1 MIASVAVLRRFPR
14 TKGVFDYDVP
24 ENLAVQ
30 AGTFV
35 RVPFGKQQHDGIVL
49 SLSATTTVS
58 HLKSIERVYGDPPL
72 SQTDIAFYLAL
83 SQRTYQ
89 SIASVLFAS
98 FPKRPLR
105 KTQTISPTIEPLEM
119 RIRASMVSDVRR
131 GVDALRH
138 AAFLQIAVPS
148 DACAEA
154 VVMTALRNT
163 KRGTRVL

>member
-1 MIASVAVLRRFPR
+1 M
-14 TKGVFDYDVP
+14 
-24 ENLAVQ
+24 
-30 AGTFV
+30 
-35 RVPFGKQQHDGIVL
+35 
-49 SLSATTTVS
+49 SLSTTTTLA

-72 SQTDIAFYLAL
+72 LQTDIAFYLAL

-138 AAFLQIAVPS
+138 ATFLQIAVPS
-148 DACAEA
+148 DAFAEA
-154 VVMTALRNT
+154 VVMTALRDQ
-163 KRGTRVL
+163 KRGARVLCPNFAALLRMHHALLSHIA